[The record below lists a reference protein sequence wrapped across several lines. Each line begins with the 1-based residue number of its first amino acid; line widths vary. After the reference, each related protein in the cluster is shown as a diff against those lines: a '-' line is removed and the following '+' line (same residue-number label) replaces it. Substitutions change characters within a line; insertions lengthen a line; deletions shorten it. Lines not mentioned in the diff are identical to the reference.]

1 MVKGTEVEVSKAVF
15 TPIGELDHVEQE
27 QELRLLEDIDLTITV
42 ELGRTTLTLKEI
54 LELKPQSVIR
64 LEKLAGEPVDVFVN
78 NNKVA
83 RGEVVVLEDNFG
95 VRILEIVPKSK
106 RVQE

>member
-1 MVKGTEVEVSKAVF
+1 M
-15 TPIGELDHVEQE
+15 
-27 QELRLLEDIDLTITV
+27 
-42 ELGRTTLTLKEI
+42 
-54 LELKPQSVIR
+54 
-64 LEKLAGEPVDVFVN
+64 DVFVN